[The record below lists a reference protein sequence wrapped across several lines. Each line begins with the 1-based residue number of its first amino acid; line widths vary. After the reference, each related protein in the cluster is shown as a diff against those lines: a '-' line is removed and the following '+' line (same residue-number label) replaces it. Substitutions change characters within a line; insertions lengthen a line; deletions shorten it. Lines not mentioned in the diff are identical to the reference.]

1 MARDQ
6 TVGVLLLLGS
16 LAGIAVYGWLVFLPP
31 IPGLDITVLKLTGF
45 VAIAGVLGI
54 VGWIGYTLTTTPPPK
69 PLEEIEKE
77 LNEELKKE

>member
-6 TVGVLLLLGS
+6 TVGGLLLLAS
-16 LAGIAVYGWLVFLPP
+16 IAGILLYGWVVFLPP
-31 IPGLDITVLKLTGF
+31 IAGLDLIVLKLTGV
-45 VAIAGVLGI
+45 VAIAGLLGI
-54 VGWIGYTLTTTPPPK
+54 VGWIGYTLATTPPPK